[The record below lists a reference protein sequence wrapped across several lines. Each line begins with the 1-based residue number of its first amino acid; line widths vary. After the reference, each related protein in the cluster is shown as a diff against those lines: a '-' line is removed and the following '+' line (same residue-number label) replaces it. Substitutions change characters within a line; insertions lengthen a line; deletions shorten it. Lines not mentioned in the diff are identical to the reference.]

1 MSDDHVID
9 ELASLVAGDL
19 SRIETEAV
27 VAHLRE
33 CDECRRHLVANV
45 AASAAL
51 RSAMRNAPELFPVE
65 TEVPV
70 EPPAVVEAPIAAPPA
85 TKTRARH
92 PWRWVGAVAAAAV
105 VIGGAF
111 FAGSRLTEPPTSQA
125 RAALHVV
132 SPSVTGGGEVV
143 MRTRQG
149 KTNMLVT
156 ATGLE
161 ALSDDR
167 FYEVWL
173 FDPHSGK
180 MLAVG
185 VLGPGGKS
193 TYSLPQ
199 SLISQYQVVDIS
211 LQQNNG
217 NPSHSADSVLR
228 ARYAT

>member
-1 MSDDHVID
+1 MLPSCSPAAV
-9 ELASLVAGDL
+9 
-19 SRIETEAV
+19 EA
-27 VAHLRE
+27 
-33 CDECRRHLVANV
+33 
-45 AASAAL
+45 
-51 RSAMRNAPELFPVE
+51 
-65 TEVPV
+65 PV
-70 EPPAVVEAPIAAPPA
+70 EPPAVVEAPVVAPA
-85 TKTRARH
+85 SKARAHR
-92 PWRWVGAVAAAAV
+92 PWRWAAAAAAATV

-132 SPSVTGGGEVV
+132 NPSASGGGEVV
-143 MRTRQG
+143 MRTREG

-161 ALSDDR
+161 ALPDDR

-199 SLISQYQVVDIS
+199 SLMLSQYQVVDIS
-211 LQQNNG
+211 LQQDNG
-217 NPSHSADSVLR
+217 NPTHSADSGCVLATPPETI
-228 ARYAT
+228 ARRPSKG

>member
-51 RSAMRNAPELFPVE
+51 RSAVRNAPELFPVE
-65 TEVPV
+65 AEAPV
-70 EPPAVVEAPIAAPPA
+70 EPPAVVEAPVAAPAP
-85 TKTRARH
+85 KARVH
-92 PWRWVGAVAAAAV
+92 RPWRWVAAAAAAAV

-132 SPSVTGGGEVV
+132 NPSANGGGEVV
-143 MRTRQG
+143 MRTREG

-156 ATGLE
+156 ATGLQ